1 MVPDRTKVARR
12 TSNVVQARPKM
23 VPDRPR
29 MAGSR
34 QDQGGPTHVQRGSSQ
49 AQDGSRQAQ
58 DGSRQARGGSK
69 QLQGASTQ
77 AYRVQLSG
85 LQGRGVWESLR
96 LPGSPGGRE
105 ECVAV
110 QGLSES
116 WGLSGSPAELPGQSG
131 TPWDSREVCE
141 SLGIGDQRSGQC
153 MEETLVY
160 HSKKSRAF

>member
-1 MVPDRTKVARR
+1 MVPDRPKVARR
-12 TSNVVQARPKM
+12 TPNVVQARPKM

-29 MAGSR
+29 MA
-34 QDQGGPTHVQRGSSQ
+34 QDRLEMAQNSSKE
-49 AQDGSRQAQ
+49 
-58 DGSRQARGGSK
+58 ARRRP
-69 QLQGASTQ
+69 
-77 AYRVQLSG
+77 YRVQLRG

-96 LPGSPGGRE
+96 LQGSPGGRE

-116 WGLSGSPAELPGQSG
+116 CGLSGSPAEFPGQSG
-131 TPWDSREVCE
+131 TPWESREVWE